1 MQSSQGEHVLR
12 YNERMAFR
20 KKGGRGKP
28 PPSGDNQSTL
38 KIRIKGRDNAP
49 LTIGELR
56 EGLLEAARHLAE
68 YESGYRVKSAG
79 IYLTLV
85 DEVGDP
91 VRVNDANEL
100 TLYPYKTAAEEFG
113 VE

>member
-1 MQSSQGEHVLR
+1 
-12 YNERMAFR
+12 MAFR
-20 KKGGRGKP
+20 TKRGNGKRLP
-28 PPSGDNQSTL
+28 PGPDRATL

-68 YESGYRVKSAG
+68 YEVGYRVKSAG

>member
-1 MQSSQGEHVLR
+1 MQSSQGERVLL

-20 KKGGRGKP
+20 RKGGRGKP
-28 PPSGDNQSTL
+28 PPSGDTQGTL

-49 LTIGELR
+49 LNIGQLR
-56 EGLLEAARHLAE
+56 EGLLEAARQLTQ
-68 YESGYRVKSAG
+68 YENGYRAKSAA

-91 VRVNDANEL
+91 VRINPGNEL
-100 TLYPYKTAAEEFG
+100 TIYPYKTAAEEFG
-113 VE
+113 VD